1 MDTPETTSYLAL
13 TLATVPNYL
22 AFLAIML
29 VLLVAFT
36 GLHNL
41 VTPYRELALIRQGNK
56 AAAVSQ
62 AGVVLGLAVA
72 LSEIASGSHM
82 LIDLALWGVIAL
94 ATQLLVYFL
103 VSRLIGDFHK
113 GIEEDRLSYGIL
125 LGGCQLAA
133 GVLNAGALTA

>member
-22 AFLAIML
+22 AFLATML

-62 AGVVLGLAVA
+62 AGVVLGFAVA